1 MQHVSNAFQIT
12 YMEKDMDTD
21 IPQILCTKID
31 EHAGAWPSESFVSLF
46 RTARKCVEP
55 KMHGRPE
62 IHEVDKNHRVLEND
76 WLWFYYIQVYPELE
90 QLVTMSAKLYAKQ
103 QRYQKTRTQTQ
114 HQ

>member
-1 MQHVSNAFQIT
+1 MARKGEVQCVTSLPPPIQIT

-55 KMHGRPE
+55 KMHSRPE
-62 IHEVDKNHRVLEND
+62 VHEVSFLSSVIILLQQCTDKNWIDN
-76 WLWFYYIQVYPELE
+76 
-90 QLVTMSAKLYAKQ
+90 LVSYVQGRRSLGMGL
-103 QRYQKTRTQTQ
+103 
-114 HQ
+114 

>member
-1 MQHVSNAFQIT
+1 MNHVISELMIILSSFVQIT

-55 KMHGRPE
+55 KMHSRPE
-62 IHEVDKNHRVLEND
+62 IHEVYN
-76 WLWFYYIQVYPELE
+76 Y
-90 QLVTMSAKLYAKQ
+90 
-103 QRYQKTRTQTQ
+103 
-114 HQ
+114 